1 MEMTA
6 KKDYKIVSPNHF
18 ESLSSS
24 NNDKDNFL
32 SDQNTFAKI
41 YAFVPKNIIERS
53 VRLGNSYTRTNTH
66 QIPLK
71 NPDLN

>member
-41 YAFVPKNIIERS
+41 YAFVPKIYAFVPKKDWEIHILEPIHTK
-53 VRLGNSYTRTNTH
+53 YH
-66 QIPLK
+66 
-71 NPDLN
+71 